1 MSNVNLGSNYTHRIT
16 LRLNDEQHD
25 FVVKVAELLGV
36 SPSDYIRMS
45 INTGM
50 IAMKKDLKDMSSGQ
64 MITKGM
70 VGMNE
75 DVETNIN
82 DIV

>member
-50 IAMKKDLKDMSSGQ
+50 IAMKKDLKDMTSGQ
-64 MITKGM
+64 MVTKGM

>member
-1 MSNVNLGSNYTHRIT
+1 MSNVNYGSNYTHRIT

-25 FVVKVAELLGV
+25 FVLKVAQLLGV

-50 IAMKKDLKDMSSGQ
+50 MAMNKDIEDMTSGK
-64 MITKGM
+64 MIEKGM

-75 DVETNIN
+75 NVETNVN

>member
-1 MSNVNLGSNYTHRIT
+1 MSNVNYGSNYTHRIT

-25 FVVKVAELLGV
+25 FVIKVAQLLGV

-50 IAMKKDLKDMSSGQ
+50 MAMNKDLEDLTSGKMVQ
-64 MITKGM
+64 KGI

-75 DVETNIN
+75 NVETNIN

>member
-1 MSNVNLGSNYTHRIT
+1 MSNVNYGSNYTHRIT

-25 FVVKVAELLGV
+25 FVIKVAQLLGV

-50 IAMKKDLKDMSSGQ
+50 MAMNKDLEDLTSGKMVQ
-64 MITKGM
+64 KGM

-75 DVETNIN
+75 NVETNIN

>member
-1 MSNVNLGSNYTHRIT
+1 MSNVNYGSNYTHRIT

-25 FVVKVAELLGV
+25 FVIKVAQLLGV

-50 IAMKKDLKDMSSGQ
+50 MALNKDIEDLTSGKMAQ
-64 MITKGM
+64 KGM

-75 DVETNIN
+75 NVETNIN